1 MSIVVE
7 ARRIRNIDLGDS
19 ASEVTDFLNE
29 NIGDVVELEIDIRVE
44 SYVKATSA
52 TPDDGGVSIVL
63 DPATELIDAIP
74 DSRYIWCD
82 TPGAFEDWFEGDRIT
97 INGSTTGQNTSRT
110 IIAVISDQLLLV
122 DTAWIAT
129 ETFVVGAFV
138 YNSTL
143 ITGIEFFH
151 NLVENDSAATFDSL
165 VDGSTRRAKAI
176 GLSHD
181 VLTNTIMTQ
190 MGHKSSQYGD
200 ILIKGNGIGNEG
212 IVQSFPTAPDV
223 SQGFTITQTLI
234 IDPLFLANEINDIKN
249 NIPPIYWL
257 NDASLKY
264 VFKVEAGNNINDP
277 NKKKVVVEGE
287 ILGNSGW
294 TDENFNTGITNYSV
308 DTSTVSYKKAD
319 NSPNGG
325 LELTS
330 DLTKLSFD
338 IDNTID
344 APFSNGD
351 TKLVLLFHILPQP
364 ENEYRLPEF
373 PTGTNLAKDR
383 LMKENFLLDRAVCT
397 LGTTNTSPDNIGTT
411 IQILKECTFTYI
423 SNSKV
428 RANVE
433 FQLSPEALIKI
444 SGLSTQD
451 FRITVATMDYN
462 LARIDSDRVNL
473 KVDVDEFF
481 IDTTDPTMVIQ
492 SPHSFMAHP
501 FSNVNTEAVSNL
513 TARVEDDI
521 LAISKFTIDTNGR
534 ETDTILLTG
543 ATAEIIASN
552 GTSEFVL
559 DSYNASLSN
568 SQLVNGIPF
577 LDITHDRGF
586 KTPADSNRANV
597 KIFSETA
604 LDAGGIFNYSLQFPF
619 ILRWEDWIPNLAAN
633 GVFFDVNEL
642 NNGLNQE
649 WVRYTKTA
657 GWDIYFRSTINATK
671 NGTPQNYTSSTII
684 QTEDYTEGVF
694 WDTEAIKT
702 FVNATNDS
710 LFDGSNYLLES
721 DANSRVEGEAT
732 YTGAVPPLLAVV
744 GAQLRINEYQN
755 GDFKAQYYLSSFYDA
770 HIDTPWLSV
779 DTSNRVVTDGSG
791 TPIFKFKGLMSG
803 SFLDNN
809 KTYKLSCRI
818 WNLTTPSPVFGS
830 AKLQEDLSLKLQ
842 ENNDYK
848 ILE

>member
-1 MSIVVE
+1 MGIVVE
-7 ARRIRNIDLGDS
+7 ERRIKNIDLGDNS
-19 ASEVTDFLNE
+19 NDVTDFLNE
-29 NIGDVVELEIDIRVE
+29 NIMDVVELEVDFRVE
-44 SYVKATSA
+44 SYVKT
-52 TPDDGGVSIVL
+52 TGNIFDDGDISIVL
-63 DPATELIDAIP
+63 NPSTTLIDQIP
-74 DSRYIWCD
+74 DSRYIICD
-82 TPGAFEDWFEGDRIT
+82 TPGAFADWFEGDRIT
-97 INGSTTGQNTSRT
+97 CVGSADPINLAFRT
-110 IIAVISDQLLLV
+110 ILAKISDEQILM
-122 DTAWIAT
+122 DAPYNA
-129 ETFVVGAFV
+129 ETLPIGAYL
-138 YNSTL
+138 YNSTQ
-143 ITGIEFFH
+143 ITGVDFFH

-165 VDGSTRRAKAI
+165 VDGTNRRARAT
-176 GLSHD
+176 GLD
-181 VLTNTIMTQ
+181 NTVLTETPMTQ
-190 MGHKSSQYGD
+190 LGNKSYQYGNLS
-200 ILIKGNGIGNEG
+200 IRGNNEGAEG
-212 IVQSFPTAPDV
+212 IVDI
-223 SQGFTITQTLI
+223 SQGFTVTQTLV

-249 NIPPIYWL
+249 NIAPVYWL
-257 NDASLKY
+257 NDNSLKY
-264 VFKVEAGNNINDP
+264 VFRIEAGNNINDP
-277 NKKKVVVEGE
+277 NKKKEVEDGE

-338 IDNTID
+338 INNTVD
-344 APFSNGD
+344 SPFSNGN
-351 TKLVLLFHILPQP
+351 TRFVIAFHILPQP

-383 LMKENFLLDRAVCT
+383 LMKENFLFDRAPT
-397 LGTTNTSPDNIGTT
+397 PLGSSNTAPDNLGTT
-411 IQILKECTFTYI
+411 IQIFKNATFTYI

-428 RANVE
+428 RADIQFELAQEVVD
-433 FQLSPEALIKI
+433 KI
-444 SGLSTQD
+444 SGLSAQE
-451 FRITVATMDYN
+451 FRITVSTVN
-462 LARIDSDRVNL
+462 HTLSRIESDRVNL
-473 KVDVDEFF
+473 RVDVDQFF
-481 IDTTDPTMVIQ
+481 VDTTDPTMVIQ
-492 SPHSFMAHP
+492 SPHSFMEHP
-501 FSNVNTEAVSNL
+501 FSDVDTEAVSNL

-577 LDITHDRGF
+577 LDITHNRGF

-597 KIFSETA
+597 KIFSDTA

-619 ILRWEDWIPNLAAN
+619 ILRWEDWIPNLAAA

-671 NGTPQNYTSSTII
+671 NGTPQTYTTSTII

-732 YTGAVPPLLAVV
+732 YTGVTPPLLAVV

-779 DTSNRVVTDGSG
+779 DSLNRVVTDGSG

-818 WNLTTPSPVFGS
+818 WDLTTPPPPFPQNQS
-830 AKLQEDLSLKLQ
+830 KLMEDGTLKEL
-842 ENNDYK
+842 EDTGYK
-848 ILE
+848 ILDQ

>member
-1 MSIVVE
+1 MAIIIE
-7 ARRIRNIDLGDS
+7 ERRIRNIDLGDGS
-19 ASEVTDFLNE
+19 SEVTDFLNE

-52 TPDDGGVSIVL
+52 IPDDGGVSIVL
-63 DPATELIDAIP
+63 DPATELIDEVP

-82 TPGAFEDWFEGDRIT
+82 TPGAFEDWHEGDKIT
-97 INGSTTGQNTSRT
+97 IDGSTTGQNTSRF
-110 IIAVISDQLLLV
+110 ILAKISDQLLLTHA
-122 DTAWIAT
+122 DWIST
-129 ETFVVGAFV
+129 ETLIVGAYV

-344 APFSNGD
+344 APFSND
-351 TKLVLLFHILPQP
+351 YTKLVLLFHILPQP

-411 IQILKECTFTYI
+411 IQIIKECTFTYI

-428 RANVE
+428 RANVD

-451 FRITVATMDYN
+451 FRITVATMNHN

-492 SPHSFMAHP
+492 SPHSFLPHP
-501 FSNVNTEAVSNL
+501 VSDVDTEAVSNL

-633 GVFFDVNEL
+633 GVFFDVGEL

-671 NGTPQNYTSSTII
+671 NGTPQTYTTSTII

-779 DTSNRVVTDGSG
+779 DSSNRVVTDGSG

>member
-1 MSIVVE
+1 MAIIIE
-7 ARRIRNIDLGDS
+7 ERRIRNIDLGDGS
-19 ASEVTDFLNE
+19 SEVTDFLNE

-52 TPDDGGVSIVL
+52 IPDDGGVSIVL
-63 DPATELIDAIP
+63 DPATELIDEVP

-82 TPGAFEDWFEGDRIT
+82 TPGAFEDWHEGDKIT
-97 INGSTTGQNTSRT
+97 IDGSQTGQNTSRF
-110 IIAVISDQLLLV
+110 ILAKISDQLLLTHA
-122 DTAWIAT
+122 DWIST
-129 ETFVVGAFV
+129 ETLIVGAYV

-344 APFSNGD
+344 APFSND
-351 TKLVLLFHILPQP
+351 YTKLVLLFHILPQP

-411 IQILKECTFTYI
+411 IQIIKECTFTYI

-428 RANVE
+428 RANVD

-451 FRITVATMDYN
+451 FRITVATMNHN

-492 SPHSFMAHP
+492 SPHSFLPHP
-501 FSNVNTEAVSNL
+501 VSDVDTEAVSNL

-671 NGTPQNYTSSTII
+671 NGTPQTYTTSTII

-779 DTSNRVVTDGSG
+779 DSSNRVVTDGSG
-791 TPIFKFKGLMSG
+791 TPIFKFKGLMDG

-818 WNLTTPSPVFGS
+818 WNLTDPAPVFGD
-830 AKLQEDLSLKLQ
+830 AKLLEDGTLKLQ
-842 ENNDYK
+842 ENTDYK

>member
-1 MSIVVE
+1 
-7 ARRIRNIDLGDS
+7 
-19 ASEVTDFLNE
+19 
-29 NIGDVVELEIDIRVE
+29 
-44 SYVKATSA
+44 
-52 TPDDGGVSIVL
+52 
-63 DPATELIDAIP
+63 
-74 DSRYIWCD
+74 
-82 TPGAFEDWFEGDRIT
+82 
-97 INGSTTGQNTSRT
+97 
-110 IIAVISDQLLLV
+110 
-122 DTAWIAT
+122 
-129 ETFVVGAFV
+129 
-138 YNSTL
+138 
-143 ITGIEFFH
+143 
-151 NLVENDSAATFDSL
+151 
-165 VDGSTRRAKAI
+165 
-176 GLSHD
+176 
-181 VLTNTIMTQ
+181 
-190 MGHKSSQYGD
+190 
-200 ILIKGNGIGNEG
+200 
-212 IVQSFPTAPDV
+212 
-223 SQGFTITQTLI
+223 
-234 IDPLFLANEINDIKN
+234 
-249 NIPPIYWL
+249 
-257 NDASLKY
+257 
-264 VFKVEAGNNINDP
+264 
-277 NKKKVVVEGE
+277 
-287 ILGNSGW
+287 
-294 TDENFNTGITNYSV
+294 
-308 DTSTVSYKKAD
+308 
-319 NSPNGG
+319 
-325 LELTS
+325 
-330 DLTKLSFD
+330 
-338 IDNTID
+338 
-344 APFSNGD
+344 
-351 TKLVLLFHILPQP
+351 
-364 ENEYRLPEF
+364 
-373 PTGTNLAKDR
+373 
-383 LMKENFLLDRAVCT
+383 MKENFLFDRAPT
-397 LGTTNTSPDNIGTT
+397 PLGSSNTAPDNLGTT
-411 IQILKECTFTYI
+411 IQIFKNATFTYI

-428 RANVE
+428 RADIQFELAQEVVD
-433 FQLSPEALIKI
+433 KI
-444 SGLSTQD
+444 SGLSAQE
-451 FRITVATMDYN
+451 FRITVSTVN
-462 LARIDSDRVNL
+462 HTLSRIESDRVNL
-473 KVDVDEFF
+473 RVDVDQFF
-481 IDTTDPTMVIQ
+481 VDTTDPTMVIQ
-492 SPHSFMAHP
+492 SPHSFMEHP
-501 FSNVNTEAVSNL
+501 FSDVDTEAVSNL

-597 KIFSETA
+597 KIFSDTA

-619 ILRWEDWIPNLAAN
+619 ILRWEDWIPNLAAA

-671 NGTPQNYTSSTII
+671 NGTPQTYTTSTII

-809 KTYKLSCRI
+809 KTYKLSCRV